1 MTSHRSPAG
10 ARALLASLAGILCL
24 AALLSAVLSQ
34 AAGNDSPAPGLSQEE
49 TLRLGERIYRDGILS
64 SGEPLTAVVQ
74 GDIPVEGTMF
84 SCVSCHLRSGLG
96 SFEGGV
102 LTPPTNGNVLYKPWN
117 SSRETAKLR
126 KGSMEGSA
134 KLWTRSWYYLS
145 RFGEFPNRPAY
156 TDETLSD
163 AILEGVDPEGR
174 RFLGVMPRYPLDK
187 RDMAILIAYL
197 KSLSAVPSPGV
208 TETTIR
214 FATVVTEEVSGAER
228 DAMLGPLER
237 YLRSFNA
244 RALREAGK
252 RKGPAGEGGVSRIAA
267 DPDLRQMSLARWEL
281 KGSPET
287 WRGQL
292 EEYYR
297 KEPVF
302 ALLGGITTKEWRPI
316 HEFSEDHAVPCLFPV
331 TDLPFVSNGWYTLYF
346 SKGYYQEGE
355 TAARH
360 LAREEDPDPGRTVVQ
375 VYPDTPEGNAFAS
388 GFRDAWS
395 ESGRG
400 PLVDKAFPAGTKAT
414 REVLEQATGKERP
427 AALVLWMGAE
437 ALMPLDAVAGK
448 DGGISTIYLS
458 ATLLKEGLLTVPE
471 TLRDRTFITYPYGLP
486 GSATGM
492 MAPPPGGKKPPPE
505 ITDRKIAGKV
515 ASLSSVLTEVFMAWR
530 SNFHRDYMFDIIDGS
545 MLMVSSPYERIS
557 FGPGQRY
564 ASKGCYIVQLSKG
577 ATPELVKKSD
587 WVVH

>member
-360 LAREEDPDPGRTVVQ
+360 LAREEDPDNEGDPGSSRAGDRQ
-375 VYPDTPEGNAFAS
+375 GAARRSRPLDGCGGPDAA
-388 GFRDAWS
+388 
-395 ESGRG
+395 GRG
-400 PLVDKAFPAGTKAT
+400 GGQGRRHFDDLPVGDPSQGRAPDRAGDAERQDVHHVSLRAARVRHGDDGPSAGREKASPGNHRPEDRRQGGLSLLRPDRGLHGVAIQFPPGLYVRHHRREHAHGILPVRAHKFRAGPAV
-414 REVLEQATGKERP
+414 RLQGVLHRP
-427 AALVLWMGAE
+427 AFERRNARTCEKKRLGCP
-437 ALMPLDAVAGK
+437 LM
-448 DGGISTIYLS
+448 
-458 ATLLKEGLLTVPE
+458 LLEGVPHS
-471 TLRDRTFITYPYGLP
+471 RMQR
-486 GSATGM
+486 
-492 MAPPPGGKKPPPE
+492 APWGTPP
-505 ITDRKIAGKV
+505 INARRA
-515 ASLSSVLTEVFMAWR
+515 R
-530 SNFHRDYMFDIIDGS
+530 
-545 MLMVSSPYERIS
+545 
-557 FGPGQRY
+557 
-564 ASKGCYIVQLSKG
+564 
-577 ATPELVKKSD
+577 
-587 WVVH
+587 